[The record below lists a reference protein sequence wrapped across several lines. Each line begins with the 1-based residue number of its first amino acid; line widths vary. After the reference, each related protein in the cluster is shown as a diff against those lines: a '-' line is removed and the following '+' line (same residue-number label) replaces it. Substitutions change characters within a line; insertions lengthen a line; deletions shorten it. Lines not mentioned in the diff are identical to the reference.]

1 VTEAAGFERKILYS
15 VAEVAEITG
24 CPPGRVR
31 RWIYR
36 RQLEAVGLEEV
47 PLVPLP
53 ALLARLERL
62 EALRARRRAIRAA
75 RRAATANR
83 PPADHSGDPAPSA

>member
-1 VTEAAGFERKILYS
+1 MSQREEADFGRKVLYS

-36 RQLEAVGLEEV
+36 RQMEAVGLDDV
-47 PLVPLP
+47 PLVPLA

-62 EALRARRRAIRAA
+62 EAARA
-75 RRAATANR
+75 RRAALRAAR
-83 PPADHSGDPAPSA
+83 SGRTPGPAPSA

>member
-1 VTEAAGFERKILYS
+1 MVDEPLAFERKVLYS

-24 CPPGRVR
+24 CPPGRVK

-36 RQLEAVGLEEV
+36 RQLEAIGLDDV

-53 ALLARLERL
+53 AVLARLERI
-62 EALRARRRAIRAA
+62 EAARARRRAIRAA
-75 RRAATANR
+75 RAGRS
-83 PPADHSGDPAPSA
+83 ADPSPSG

>member
-1 VTEAAGFERKILYS
+1 VIDEQRFERKVLYS

-24 CPPGRVR
+24 CPPGRVK

-36 RQLEAVGLEEV
+36 RQMDAVGLDEV

-62 EALRARRRAIRAA
+62 EAARARRRAIRGA
-75 RRAATANR
+75 RAGRTA
-83 PPADHSGDPAPSA
+83 PPTPSG

>member
-1 VTEAAGFERKILYS
+1 MDDGAGFERKTLYS
-15 VAEVAEITG
+15 VAEVASITG

-36 RQLEAVGLEEV
+36 RQIEAVGLDEV

-53 ALLARLERL
+53 ALLSRLERL
-62 EALRARRRAIRAA
+62 EAVRARRRARVS
-75 RRAATANR
+75 R
-83 PPADHSGDPAPSA
+83 PRGDRSADSAPSA

>member
-1 VTEAAGFERKILYS
+1 MAEPAEFARKVLYS
-15 VAEVAEITG
+15 VAEVAQITG

-36 RQLEAVGLEEV
+36 HQLDAVGLEDV

-53 ALLARLERL
+53 ALIARLERL
-62 EALRARRRAIRAA
+62 EAARTRRAAIRAA
-75 RRAATANR
+75 RSART
-83 PPADHSGDPAPSA
+83 PDPSASG

>member
-1 VTEAAGFERKILYS
+1 MVEEAGFERKILYS

-24 CPPGRVR
+24 CPPGRVK

-36 RQLEAVGLEEV
+36 RQLDAVGLDDV

-53 ALLARLERL
+53 ALLGRLERL

-75 RRAATANR
+75 RKSVAAAATADR
-83 PPADHSGDPAPSA
+83 SPRA

>member
-1 VTEAAGFERKILYS
+1 MWEGSPGDVTEELEFERKILYS
-15 VAEVAEITG
+15 VAEVAAITG

-36 RQLEAVGLEEV
+36 HQLEAVGLDEV

-75 RRAATANR
+75 RKDRSA
-83 PPADHSGDPAPSA
+83 DPASSG

>member
-1 VTEAAGFERKILYS
+1 VSDVPSFERKVLYS

-36 RQLEAVGLEEV
+36 RQLEAIGLDEV

-53 ALLARLERL
+53 AVLSRLERL
-62 EALRARRRAIRAA
+62 EAARARRAAIRAA
-75 RRAATANR
+75 RAGRT
-83 PPADHSGDPAPSA
+83 GGPAPSV

>member
-1 VTEAAGFERKILYS
+1 MADGGIPFERKVLYS

-24 CPPGRVR
+24 CPPGRVK

-36 RQLEAVGLEEV
+36 QQMEAVGREDV

-53 ALLARLERL
+53 ALIARLERL
-62 EALRARRRAIRAA
+62 EAGRARRRALRAA
-75 RRAATANR
+75 RMNGSERADPSG
-83 PPADHSGDPAPSA
+83 PPQPSG

>member
-1 VTEAAGFERKILYS
+1 MSDVPAFERKVLYS

-36 RQLEAVGLEEV
+36 RQLEAIGLDEV

-53 ALLARLERL
+53 AVLSRLERL
-62 EALRARRRAIRAA
+62 EAARARRSAIRAA
-75 RRAATANR
+75 RAART
-83 PPADHSGDPAPSA
+83 GGPAPSG